1 MCQQG
6 WLHLTCTAPSF
17 LCLKEQNHV
26 FHLPVLQ
33 QHPWDSKKK
42 KKKKVLRQKKLIL
55 CLFQVIRAPSLL
67 EEGARSGSVLEC
79 CSFTCREFERSSH

>member
-33 QHPWDSKKK
+33 QHPWDSEKKK
-42 KKKKVLRQKKLIL
+42 KKSPKAKKANFVFISGH
-55 CLFQVIRAPSLL
+55 PSTIAAGGGGSLGL
-67 EEGARSGSVLEC
+67 GARVLLIHMQ
-79 CSFTCREFERSSH
+79 RI